1 MQIHPHFLFNTLHSI
16 SSLVLEDPP
25 RANSMIARL
34 GDFLRLT
41 LEHSDEQMV
50 TLKQEIEFL
59 RCYLEI
65 EQVRFADRLSVDFSI
80 EPTTLSATVPHLI
93 LQPLVE
99 NAIQY
104 GIAPHATAGWIRVE
118 ARRVDGLLRLEVK
131 DSGPGIETSS
141 SSVEKQGVGLSNVR
155 ARLKQ
160 NYGTE
165 FRFEI
170 VNVPEGGLA
179 VLLEMPFQQ
188 AVTEDLVSG

>member
-1 MQIHPHFLFNTLHSI
+1 
-16 SSLVLEDPP
+16 
-25 RANSMIARL
+25 MIARL

-65 EQVRFADRLSVDFSI
+65 EQVRFEDRLSVDFSI

-104 GIAPHATAGWIRVE
+104 AIAPHADPGYIRVE
-118 ARRVDGLLRLEVK
+118 AKRVDTLLRLEVI
-131 DSGPGIETSS
+131 DSGPGIETSGTL
-141 SSVEKQGVGLSNVR
+141 VEKQGVGLRNVR

-165 FRFEI
+165 FRFEMANI
-170 VNVPEGGLA
+170 PEGGLT
-179 VLLEMPFQQ
+179 VLLEMPFRQ
-188 AVTEDLVSG
+188 AVSDDLAGR

>member
-1 MQIHPHFLFNTLHSI
+1 
-16 SSLVLEDPP
+16 
-25 RANSMIARL
+25 MIARL

-65 EQVRFADRLSVDFSI
+65 EQVRFQDRLSVDFRI
-80 EPTTLSATVPHLI
+80 EPTTLSASVPHLI

-99 NAIQY
+99 NAIRY
-104 GIAPHATAGWIRVE
+104 AIAPHAAPGYIKVE
-118 ARRVDGLLRLEVK
+118 AKRMDSLLRVEVK
-131 DSGPGIETSS
+131 DSGPGIEMSS
-141 SSVEKQGVGLSNVR
+141 SSIEKQGVGLSNVR
-155 ARLKQ
+155 ARLRQ
-160 NYGTE
+160 NYGTN

-170 VNVPEGGLA
+170 ANVPEGGLV
-179 VLLEMPFQQ
+179 VLLEMPFRQ